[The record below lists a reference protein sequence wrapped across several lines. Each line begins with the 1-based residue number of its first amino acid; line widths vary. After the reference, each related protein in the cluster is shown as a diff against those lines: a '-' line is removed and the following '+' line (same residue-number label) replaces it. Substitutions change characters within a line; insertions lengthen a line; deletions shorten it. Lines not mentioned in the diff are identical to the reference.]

1 MVFLQT
7 IQIIFW
13 GSFSILLLFYL
24 SYFLAL
30 HYYQPKKNE
39 SDENSSEFYPTV
51 SLLVPVYNEEKIV
64 SKKIQNIRELNYP
77 KEKLETIF
85 VDGCSTDNTAELIE
99 TYSRNHEGFIRLIQ
113 EKQRGGYNSAIC
125 EGVWKSHGDIIVLS
139 DAGAYFEPDALKYLV
154 GPFVDPTVGAV
165 TGKEM
170 VLGDTGALGLRLETT
185 YRGFYDFMRTAE
197 TRMDSTPDAK
207 GEILAVRR
215 KICENLTGKILLSP
229 SASFD
234 CCVPY
239 QAKVEGYRTIF
250 EPKAAYCEYAP
261 PGFMDRMRQQ
271 VRRGAILMGSLLL
284 FRNMMLNRKYGRF
297 GVVIM
302 PVHFLMQVVLPW
314 LFALGFAS
322 LLVATVLNPT
332 STVVVWALLL
342 STAALVSVKN
352 RAFVLSFVQSQL
364 ALVVATLRVASRRNS
379 VIIDTIPS
387 TRK

>member
-1 MVFLQT
+1 M
-7 IQIIFW
+7 
-13 GSFSILLLFYL
+13 
-24 SYFLAL
+24 
-30 HYYQPKKNE
+30 
-39 SDENSSEFYPTV
+39 
-51 SLLVPVYNEEKIV
+51 PVYNEENVV
-64 SKKIQNIRELNYP
+64 SKKIQNIKELEYP
-77 KEKLETIF
+77 RGKLEAVF
-85 VDGCSTDNTAELIE
+85 VDGHSTDNTADVVEAH
-99 TYSRNHEGFIRLIQ
+99 SKNHDGFIRLIR
-113 EKQRGGYNSAIC
+113 EEQRGGYNSAIC
-125 EGVWKSHGDIIVLS
+125 EGVLKSHGDIIVMS
-139 DAGAYFEPDALKYLV
+139 DAGAYFEPDGLKYLV
-154 GPFVDPTVGAV
+154 GHFADPTVGAV

-170 VLGDTGALGLRLETT
+170 VLGDPGALGPRLETT

-197 TRMDSTPDAK
+197 TQMDSTPDAK

-239 QAKVEGYRTIF
+239 QAKLEGYRTIF
-250 EPKAAYCEYAP
+250 EPRAAYYEYAP
-261 PGFMDRMRQQ
+261 SGFMDRMRQQ

-302 PVHFLMQVVLPW
+302 PVHLLMQVVLPW

-322 LLVATVLNPT
+322 LLVATVLSPA

-342 STAALVSVKN
+342 SIAALVSIKN

-364 ALVVATLRVASRRNS
+364 ALVVATLRVVSRRNS